1 MDYIVASKFVSIFV
15 DKFQEKYNYNCTLE
29 SFQVNK
35 NSIIISLYDREIQ
48 ITRNSIFIGYLFD
61 KAFRV
66 KLEEKPIFKYENVFK
81 WAILQYPIEI
91 LDLLM
96 DDNRDGFYM
105 ANEHFSHMKDI
116 LLVQINSKKALY
128 TKDCI
133 YVD

>member
-1 MDYIVASKFVSIFV
+1 
-15 DKFQEKYNYNCTLE
+15 
-29 SFQVNK
+29 
-35 NSIIISLYDREIQ
+35 
-48 ITRNSIFIGYLFD
+48 
-61 KAFRV
+61 
-66 KLEEKPIFKYENVFK
+66 FK